1 MDNQKIQ
8 ATVLATVASILAMGV
23 IIFEDIRT
31 RRFII
36 RQPRVNRDYEREG
49 FILLIHG
56 MQLVLSLL
64 ARAKK
69 RESMIADVSNAL
81 LNFWLQFNIVGMFHV
96 P

>member
-1 MDNQKIQ
+1 MDNQKFQ
-8 ATVLATVASILAMGV
+8 ATVLATVASVLAMGV
-23 IIFEDIRT
+23 IILEDIRT

-36 RQPRVNRDYEREG
+36 RQPCVNRDYEREG

-64 ARAKK
+64 PRAKK

-81 LNFWLQFNIVGMFHV
+81 FNFWLQFNIVGMFHV